1 METMRLA
8 RMFPLVLIPTFLC
21 CAQSS
26 PAPVPV
32 TSRFV
37 GNWKENEAR
46 RKLSSAPLLTF
57 RVTADGGL
65 EELRGGPAPAA
76 QPIHFDG
83 KPYDAGS
90 GNTIIWKQSG
100 RNQFERQFFSG
111 GQLASAR
118 RIQISNAGKTLTE
131 TTERKQPDG
140 KISLIT
146 AVFTSNSGTG
156 SGLAG
161 IWSLQSI
168 RSDQPE
174 QVTLSAAGPNSLRYA
189 NSQGVTY
196 TAALDNKPVPVTG
209 PGVMAGSMIA
219 LIRLLDDYTIAS
231 TLSRNGVVTGSGTIT
246 VSPDGKVMT
255 TTVTNAG
262 PNANPQPSVR
272 VWDRK

>member
-1 METMRLA
+1 MI
-8 RMFPLVLIPTFLC
+8 PLVLISTLLC
-21 CAQSS
+21 SAQSNS
-26 PAPVPV
+26 APVPV
-32 TSRFV
+32 TSRFI
-37 GNWKENEAR
+37 GNWKENEAA
-46 RKLSSAPLLTF
+46 RKLGSSSLLTF

-65 EELRGGPAPAA
+65 EELRGGPAPMA

-90 GNTIIWKQSG
+90 GNTIVWKQSG
-100 RNQFERQFFSG
+100 RNQFERQFFAG
-111 GQLASAR
+111 GQLASTR
-118 RIQISNAGKTLTE
+118 RIQISNGGKTITE

-140 KISLIT
+140 KTSLIT
-146 AVFTSNSGTG
+146 AVFTSNSGTA

-161 IWSLQSI
+161 TWSLQSI
-168 RSDQPE
+168 RSDKPE
-174 QVTLSAAGPNSLRYA
+174 QVTLSAAGPNSLKYI

-231 TLSRNGVVTGSGTIT
+231 TLSRNGVVTGNGTIT

-255 TTVTNAG
+255 TTVTNVG
-262 PNANPQPSVR
+262 PNANPSVR
-272 VWDRK
+272 VWDKQ